1 MRHVLMIAAAAA
13 TLCAGGCVNEDV
25 TLYGVRVTGRVQVAP
40 EFESAGVVQLGL
52 YFASAGEGEL
62 AFLVDEIELRELGAP
77 GSVDEWFLVP
87 LDEREGL
94 LVYAWLDVDGDGVH
108 CAVGGAE
115 EPAGLVAV
123 DDFTDHAVS
132 FALVLDQACAGPEAL
147 YP

>member
-1 MRHVLMIAAAAA
+1 MRRSFAAAAA
-13 TLCAGGCVNEDV
+13 ALALCSSGCINEDV
-25 TLYGVRVTGRVQVAP
+25 TLYGVRVTGRVQVAS
-40 EFESAGVVQLGL
+40 EFSSAGVVHLGL

-62 AFLVDEIELRELGAP
+62 AFPVDEIELRELGAP

-94 LVYAWLDVDGDGVH
+94 LVYAWLDLDGDGVH
-108 CAVGGAE
+108 CAVGGVE
-115 EPAGLVAV
+115 EPAGLVEV

-132 FALVLDQACAGPEAL
+132 FSLVLDQACAGPEAL